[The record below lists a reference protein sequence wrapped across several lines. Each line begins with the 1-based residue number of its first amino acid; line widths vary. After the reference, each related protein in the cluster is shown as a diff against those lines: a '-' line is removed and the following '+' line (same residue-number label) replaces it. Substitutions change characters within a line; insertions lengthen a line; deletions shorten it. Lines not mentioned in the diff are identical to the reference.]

1 MSWALSSIDGVAVN
15 LHHIKS
21 ISESLLKDVF
31 LCFLSLYLMILSLS
45 LIREFLV
52 GFLLWSNLLQYV
64 WTHLGSSWSS
74 IIHEQVS
81 RSYFDFGSVLE
92 HTPFKLKKIGTLAR
106 IFTIVAWNR
115 FLISLGRCVPSFV
128 KFGVS
133 DQKLH
138 HFLFSFFRLFTIHLS
153 DFTVHRSDRYCSP
166 VWPLVLFIRLIFVFL
181 IFYLGGLKEIQYKSS
196 AVLDWLIFIA
206 FIAIGVRFVL
216 NLIWEKK
223 RSCSYSPP
231 L

>member
-1 MSWALSSIDGVAVN
+1 M
-15 LHHIKS
+15 
-21 ISESLLKDVF
+21 F

-138 HFLFSFFRLFTIHLS
+138 HFWFSFFRLFTIHLS
-153 DFTVHRSDRYCSP
+153 DFTVHRSDRWYCSLG
-166 VWPLVLFIRLIFVFL
+166 WFLCFWFFSRGFEGDSIQVFRC
-181 IFYLGGLKEIQYKSS
+181 
-196 AVLDWLIFIA
+196 AWLIDLHSFHSYWSEIR
-206 FIAIGVRFVL
+206 IESDLGEKEVVL
-216 NLIWEKK
+216 LFT
-223 RSCSYSPP
+223 P